1 MALHHKRSNGEG
13 SLFWDDSRERWVVQL
28 TVPDGTR
35 KKRTAKTRREANRL
49 LTEMLN
55 DLEVNGGVFDQKSRF
70 ADLAS
75 LWREKVLTAKDM
87 APKTRDVKTWA
98 LDRLDDELSTVKL
111 VDLNVDRIEKALG
124 AMAAEGLGKGSLI
137 KVRSVMNQVCA
148 FGERRDLLRKNPVP
162 VVELPAGL
170 AKPDDGR
177 ALTIDQARALLAES
191 ASHRLNGL
199 WTTML
204 MLGLRPGEA
213 AALHW
218 SDVDLDGQELQVRRN
233 LRKLEGAFEITEELK
248 TPKSRRS
255 LRMPPPL
262 VEALRGHREV
272 QDSEREAA
280 GEAWDQGWPDV
291 VFTSLVGT
299 PLDPSNVR
307 RMFKELT
314 NSAGLGE
321 WSPNELRHSC
331 VSILSSQ
338 GVPLEEIADVM
349 GHDGTRMT
357 SQVYR
362 HIVTPSIGAAAG
374 PMEEVFGRA

>member
-1 MALHHKRSNGEG
+1 MAGHHKRSNGEG
-13 SLFWDDSRERWVVQL
+13 SLFWDDSRERWVAQL

-35 KKRTAKTRREANRL
+35 KKRTAKTRREASRL

-70 ADLAS
+70 ADLSS

-98 LDRLDDELSTVKL
+98 LDRLDEELSTVKL
-111 VDLNVDRIEKALG
+111 VDLNADRIEKALG
-124 AMAAEGLGKGSLI
+124 AMAVEGLGKGSLI
-137 KVRSVMNQVCA
+137 KVKSVMNQVCV

-177 ALTIDQARALLAES
+177 TLTIDQARALRAES

-199 WTTML
+199 WATML

-218 SDVDLDGQELQVRRN
+218 SDIDLDGQKLHVRRN
-233 LRKLEGAFEITEELK
+233 LRKVEGGFEITDELK
-248 TPKSRRS
+248 TAKSRRS
-255 LRMPPPL
+255 LTMPHPL
-262 VEALRGHREV
+262 VEALRGNREV

-280 GEAWDQGWPDV
+280 GEAWDPGWPDL
-291 VFTSLVGT
+291 VFTSLLGT

-314 NSAGLGE
+314 NSAGLGD

-331 VSILSSQ
+331 VSILSSR

-357 SQVYR
+357 SKVYR
-362 HIVTPSIGAAAG
+362 HIGTPSIGAAAG
-374 PMEEVFGRA
+374 PMEEVFGCG

>member
-70 ADLAS
+70 ADLSS
-75 LWREKVLTAKDM
+75 LWREKVLMAKAM

-170 AKPDDGR
+170 AKPNEGR

-191 ASHRLNGL
+191 ASNRLNGL
-199 WTTML
+199 LATML

-218 SDVDLDGQELQVRRN
+218 SDIDLDGQKLHVRQN
-233 LRKLEGAFEITEELK
+233 LRKVDGGFEITDELK
-248 TPKSRRS
+248 TAKSRRS
-255 LRMPPPL
+255 LTMPHPL
-262 VEALRGHREV
+262 VEALHRHREV
-272 QDSEREAA
+272 QDSERETA
-280 GEAWDQGWPDV
+280 GEAWDLGWPDLA
-291 VFTSLVGT
+291 FTSLVGT

-307 RMFKELT
+307 REFKELT
-314 NSAGLGE
+314 NSAGLGD

-331 VSILSSQ
+331 VSILSSL

-357 SQVYR
+357 STVYR
-362 HIVTPSIGAAAG
+362 HINTPSIGAAAG
-374 PMEEVFGRA
+374 PMEDAFGRT

>member
-1 MALHHKRSNGEG
+1 MAGHHKRSNGEG
-13 SLFWDDSRERWVVQL
+13 SLFWDDSRERWTAQV
-28 TVPDGTR
+28 TAPDGTR
-35 KKRTAKTRREANRL
+35 KKRTAKTRREAGRL
-49 LTEMLN
+49 LTKMLV

-70 ADLAS
+70 ADLSS
-75 LWREKVLTAKDM
+75 LWREKVLMAKDM
-87 APKTRDVKTWA
+87 APKTRDVKRWA

-124 AMAAEGLGKGSLI
+124 TMAAEGLGKGSLI
-137 KVRSVMNQVCA
+137 KVKSVMNQVCV

>member
-1 MALHHKRSNGEG
+1 MARHHKRSNGEG
-13 SLFWDDSRERWVVQL
+13 SLFWDDSRERWVAQL

-35 KKRTAKTRREANRL
+35 KKRTAKKRREANRL
-49 LTEMLN
+49 LTEMLV

-70 ADLAS
+70 ADLSS
-75 LWREKVLTAKDM
+75 LWREKVLMAKDM
-87 APKTRDVKTWA
+87 APKTRDVKRWA

-124 AMAAEGLGKGSLI
+124 TMAAEGLGKGSLI
-137 KVRSVMNQVCA
+137 KVKSVMNQVCV

-218 SDVDLDGQELQVRRN
+218 SDIDLDGQELHVRRN
-233 LRKLEGAFEITEELK
+233 LRKVEGAFEISDELK
-248 TPKSRRS
+248 TQRSRRS

>member
-1 MALHHKRSNGEG
+1 MAGHHKRSNGEG
-13 SLFWDDSRERWVVQL
+13 SLFWDDSRERWVAQL

-35 KKRTAKTRREANRL
+35 KKRTAKTRREAGRL
-49 LTEMLN
+49 LTKMLV

-70 ADLAS
+70 ADLSS
-75 LWREKVLTAKDM
+75 LWREKVLMAKDM
-87 APKTRDVKTWA
+87 APKTRDVKRWA

-124 AMAAEGLGKGSLI
+124 TMAAEGLGKGSLI
-137 KVRSVMNQVCA
+137 KVKSVMNQVCV